1 MKKDNEKASE
11 DFSEIKKLAEEADNN
26 KGFELGFEDDFVEDI
41 SQVEFIDDKQ
51 NPKESYRLYY
61 TIEGILRDH
70 LPKGEKYEELRKKV
84 REEKIIFLTG
94 KRKDENG
101 IRGADSRQA
110 YISSHLKVAL
120 NTLFEWIQEGGNS
133 FDLFLKFR
141 QLNIEYGYFKEEE
154 LSEFNQNLKKGSN
167 YNPREYKR
175 NK

>member
-1 MKKDNEKASE
+1 MKKDNKRTSE
-11 DFSEIKKLAEEADNN
+11 DFSDIKKLAEEADNN

-41 SQVEFIDDKQ
+41 SQLDFIDDKQ

-61 TIEGILRDH
+61 TIESILRDH
-70 LPKGEKYEELRKKV
+70 LPKGDKYEELRKTV

-94 KRKDENG
+94 KRKNENG

-120 NTLFEWIQEGGNS
+120 NAIFEWLSEGGNS

-141 QLNIEYGYFKEEE
+141 KLNIEKGYFKEDE
-154 LSEFNQNLKKGSN
+154 LSEFNQKLKGLG
-167 YNPREYKR
+167 YNPKD
-175 NK
+175 NN